1 MLCKLSVSNALC
13 SRTVKFTIFN
23 VIFGHAIEL
32 SSKYFTQINCLVMS
46 LRKNNNVAKVDVSL
60 KQNNSDGFIGAT

>member
-1 MLCKLSVSNALC
+1 MLCKLSVSNSLC
-13 SRTVKFTIFN
+13 SRTVKFTIFK
-23 VIFGHAIEL
+23 VIFGHAVEL

>member
-1 MLCKLSVSNALC
+1 MLSKLSVSSSLC

-23 VIFGHAIEL
+23 VIFGHAIES

-46 LRKNNNVAKVDVSL
+46 LRKNNNVAKVVSL
-60 KQNNSDGFIGAT
+60 KQNNSEGFIGTT